1 MSDDY
6 GPWEPATTAEL
17 EQIFAGAPFRWWI
30 TGGIALEL
38 YAGYSWRDHDDAHL
52 GICRADADELYRILD
67 GFCPYV
73 AASGQ
78 LSPWDGR
85 LLADG
90 ENNVWVKDSPG
101 GPWRFDIVVGDGD
114 DQTWIYRR
122 DPTIRRPWSEVVL
135 TSADGVPYLAPE
147 VQLLFKSK
155 GLRDKD
161 HLDART
167 ITPLLTDAQRCWLA
181 AALPAG
187 HPWLQLL
194 TDSSIPDTA
203 SPDDRGSRPLE

>member
-30 TGGIALEL
+30 TGGMALEL
-38 YAGYSWRDHDDAHL
+38 YAGYSWRDHDDADV
-52 GICRADADELYRILD
+52 GICRADVAALYRQLD

-73 AASGQ
+73 AAGGQ

-85 LLADG
+85 LLADS
-90 ENNVWVKDSPG
+90 ENNLWAKVRPE
-101 GPWRFDIVVGDGD
+101 GPWRFDIVIGDGD
-114 DQTWIYRR
+114 NQTWIYRR
-122 DPTIRRPWSEVVL
+122 DPRIRRPWSEVVL

-161 HLDART
+161 DVDART
-167 ITPLLTDAQRCWLA
+167 VTPLLTDEQRAWLA

-194 TDSSIPDTA
+194 DHSSIPGTGGRDGIG
-203 SPDDRGSRPLE
+203 PVE